1 MKRKILVLIFLLII
15 AISASA
21 EQREFYD
28 YNTGYGGVATAQID
42 EKGIIF
48 SSFKESIAGFLV
60 KMLPTVGAKN
70 YFCEPFKAKLTK
82 EEKWLIKQALNQYDY
97 CNGEKYHVRIIPN
110 GNPGVSIDF
119 SIVITD
125 SKKEEYQILDSFC
138 WGFI

>member
-1 MKRKILVLIFLLII
+1 MVLFVLFFIV

-21 EQREFYD
+21 VQREFYD

-48 SSFKESIAGFLV
+48 SSFKEGMAELLA
-60 KMLPTVGAKN
+60 KTLPTIGAKK
-70 YFCEPFKAKLTK
+70 YFCEPFNGKLTK

-97 CNGEKYHVRIIPN
+97 CDGEKYHVRIIPD

-119 SIVITD
+119 SIIIID